1 MIIDK
6 SHNHIGLISNSLLR
20 EVLYFVIVCGN
31 FLNSGGYGG
40 KAVGVKL
47 SSLQKLTDIR
57 ANVPDM
63 NLLHYVVMQTQKKNP
78 ELLTFPDTLSTL
90 EEASK

>member
-1 MIIDK
+1 M
-6 SHNHIGLISNSLLR
+6 
-20 EVLYFVIVCGN
+20 LYFVIVTGN
-31 FLNSGGYGG
+31 FLNAGGYAG

-63 NLLHYVVMQTQKKNP
+63 NLLHYVVLQTEKKNP
-78 ELLTFPDTLSTL
+78 DLLRFPDTLTTL
-90 EEASK
+90 EVASK